1 MTTRP
6 VARHRKAK
14 RPMAALS
21 GVAPTARRGL
31 SVAAASGLA
40 LTVLAQGAAVAA
52 GSTEVGE
59 SAGSLGAGAL
69 TTDARAAVT
78 NNPEISVAS
87 DATWTAEGAAQA
99 TAEAPAPA
107 PAPAVEEA
115 APAAETPTSAAPTPP
130 EASAPPTP
138 PAAAEEDTTPA
149 PAPALA
155 AGNSSVA
162 AIAMQYVGAAYV
174 YGAGGPGAFDCS
186 GLVQYVYS
194 QIGVSLPH
202 SSSAIR
208 GMGTP
213 VSAASAQPGDVMW
226 WPGHVA
232 IYVGDGMMVSAESEG
247 VGVRYM
253 PVRGGATFLRMV

>member
-115 APAAETPTSAAPTPP
+115 APAAET
-130 EASAPPTP
+130 
-138 PAAAEEDTTPA
+138 TT
-149 PAPALA
+149 
-155 AGNSSVA
+155 SVA
-162 AIAMQYVGAAYV
+162 SDRAR
-174 YGAGGPGAFDCS
+174 
-186 GLVQYVYS
+186 
-194 QIGVSLPH
+194 SLTGEP
-202 SSSAIR
+202 
-208 GMGTP
+208 
-213 VSAASAQPGDVMW
+213 
-226 WPGHVA
+226 
-232 IYVGDGMMVSAESEG
+232 
-247 VGVRYM
+247 
-253 PVRGGATFLRMV
+253 L

>member
-40 LTVLAQGAAVAA
+40 LTVLPQGAAVAA

-107 PAPAVEEA
+107 PAPA
-115 APAAETPTSAAPTPP
+115 AETTTTAATTTT
-130 EASAPPTP
+130 EASAPTTT

>member
-99 TAEAPAPA
+99 TAEA
-107 PAPAVEEA
+107 
-115 APAAETPTSAAPTPP
+115 
-130 EASAPPTP
+130 
-138 PAAAEEDTTPA
+138 PA

>member
-99 TAEAPAPA
+99 TAEAPA
-107 PAPAVEEA
+107 
-115 APAAETPTSAAPTPP
+115 
-130 EASAPPTP
+130 
-138 PAAAEEDTTPA
+138 PA

>member
-87 DATWTAEGAAQA
+87 DATWTAEGA
-99 TAEAPAPA
+99 
-107 PAPAVEEA
+107 
-115 APAAETPTSAAPTPP
+115 
-130 EASAPPTP
+130 
-138 PAAAEEDTTPA
+138 
-149 PAPALA
+149 APALA